1 MIILTR
7 LVYIRIYDD
16 LPSLALP
23 RLLLARSHARE
34 THLRNGVHP
43 TPGIITI
50 GGDECAAPPQ
60 KSNQDIETQ
69 MNRRFRKIKFQNI
82 LIPALAALLAIA
94 FIACSSDDNSASS
107 NNPDDPGELVV
118 YSGRSESLVEPI
130 IQRFR
135 EQTGIDVKV
144 RYGNTGSLAATLL
157 EEGDR
162 TPADVFFA
170 QDPGGLG
177 AIESMLGSIPGDI
190 LSLVPE
196 WARSPE
202 NKWVGISGRAR
213 VVIYNTD
220 RVDPSELPD
229 TLEGFTDPKWKGRI
243 GWPPTNGSFQAMV
256 TGMRV
261 IWGEERTRAWL
272 EGIKANDPV
281 EYAKNTPTVQAVA
294 DGEVDVGFV
303 NHYYLHRFLA
313 EQGDGFSARNYYPR
327 GGGPGSVVLV
337 TGAGIIDGADN
348 ESQAREFL
356 TFLLSNE
363 AQQYFADETFE
374 HPLIDGVR
382 TSPNV
387 PNVNDLA
394 LPLIDISDLGDLKA
408 TQALLRD
415 VGVLP

>member
-1 MIILTR
+1 
-7 LVYIRIYDD
+7 
-16 LPSLALP
+16 
-23 RLLLARSHARE
+23 
-34 THLRNGVHP
+34 
-43 TPGIITI
+43 
-50 GGDECAAPPQ
+50 
-60 KSNQDIETQ
+60 
-69 MNRRFRKIKFQNI
+69 MNPRFRKMKFRSI
-82 LIPALAALLAIA
+82 LIPALAALLTVA
-94 FIACSSDDNSASS
+94 FIACSSDDNGGSS
-107 NNPDDPGELVV
+107 NNRGDLVV
-118 YSGRSESLVEPI
+118 YSGRSESLVDPI
-130 IQRFR
+130 IQRFK

-157 EEGDR
+157 EEGGK

-177 AIESMLGSIPGDI
+177 AIESMLDTIPGDI
-190 LSLVPE
+190 LGLVPE

-220 RVDPSELPD
+220 RIDPAELPD
-229 TLEGFTDPKWKGRI
+229 TLEGFTDPEWNGRI

-256 TGMRV
+256 TGMR
-261 IWGEERTRAWL
+261 ILWGEERTRAWL
-272 EGIKANDPV
+272 EGIKANNPV

-313 EQGDGFSARNYYPR
+313 EEGDGFSARNYYPR

-337 TGAGIIDGADN
+337 AGAGIIDGADN
-348 ESQAREFL
+348 RSQAREFL
-356 TFLLSNE
+356 TFLLSKE

-374 HPLIDGVR
+374 HPLIDGVQ
-382 TSPNV
+382 TSAGV
-387 PNVNDLA
+387 PAVNDLA
-394 LPLIDISDLGDLKA
+394 RPIVDISDLGDLKA